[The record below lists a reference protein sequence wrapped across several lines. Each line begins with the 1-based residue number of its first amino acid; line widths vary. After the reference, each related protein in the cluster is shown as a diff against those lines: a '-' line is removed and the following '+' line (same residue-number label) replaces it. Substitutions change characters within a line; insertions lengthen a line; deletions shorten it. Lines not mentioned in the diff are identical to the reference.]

1 MHHVIGA
8 VIIGSV
14 AGGVTGN
21 RSRLR
26 PAVRRILKGGIVAQ
40 RKLKAIGSTA
50 IAETQKLVE
59 EARSELDQAETHPK
73 PHPNVRRP
81 RKRREEPKN

>member
-8 VIIGSV
+8 VLIGAV
-14 AGGVTGN
+14 ASGVTGN

-26 PAVRRILKGGIVAQ
+26 PAVRGLVKGGIVAK
-40 RKLKAIGSTA
+40 RKIQAIGTAA

-59 EARSELDQAETHPK
+59 EARSDLDQAETHPEAR
-73 PHPNVRRP
+73 PAARRP
-81 RKRREEPKN
+81 RKRREEPKK